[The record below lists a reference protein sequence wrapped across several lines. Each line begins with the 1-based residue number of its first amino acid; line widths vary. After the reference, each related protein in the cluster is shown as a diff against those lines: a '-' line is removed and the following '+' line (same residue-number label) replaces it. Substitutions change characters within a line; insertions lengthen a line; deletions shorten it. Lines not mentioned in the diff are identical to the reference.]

1 MSSTLPVLVSLF
13 HRLLGQPF
21 SPEESRRPDG
31 GVADLMRSCF
41 SKCGAAEPQ
50 WGQPSALPLKPSG
63 SAFVPVVGVRCV
75 ATQSLNT
82 LLCKPGKDF
91 QSCCACTSITIFS
104 SKRRPQNKLSLHSSY
119 HKCNNGEPNHPPHKS
134 GELNL
139 RLYSR
144 GWKLT

>member
-13 HRLLGQPF
+13 HRLLGHRSDLKE
-21 SPEESRRPDG
+21 SP
-31 GVADLMRSCF
+31 VLMRSRF
-41 SKCGAAEPQ
+41 SKCGCRAAV
-50 WGQPSALPLKPSG
+50 GSTFSLAAKTSG

-75 ATQSLNT
+75 PTQSLNT
-82 LLCKPGKDF
+82 LFCKPGKDF

-104 SKRRPQNKLSLHSSY
+104 SKRRRQNNLSLHSSY
-119 HKCNNGEPNHPPHKS
+119 HKGNNGEPNHPPHKS

-139 RLYSR
+139 SLCSR